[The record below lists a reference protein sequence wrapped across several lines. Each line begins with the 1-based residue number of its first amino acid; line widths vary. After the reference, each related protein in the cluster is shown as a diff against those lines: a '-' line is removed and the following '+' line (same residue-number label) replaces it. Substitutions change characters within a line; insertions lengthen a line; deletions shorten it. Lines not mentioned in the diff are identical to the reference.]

1 MPKGFGERSYQQ
13 WIQTDDLCAFRV
25 TVQETDLL
33 ILALED
39 LSEFATQSV
48 MNYRTQIEG
57 YLTEHP
63 AFRTSFQPLDV
74 ATHAPP
80 IIQDMA
86 SAAKRAGVGPFAA
99 VAGAIAE
106 YVGNDLLQWSPE
118 VIVENGGDI
127 FVASRRS
134 RVLGIYAGN
143 SPLTGKIALKIDA
156 SRMPC
161 GVCTSSG
168 SVGHSLSFGRADA
181 AIVMAKSTAFADACA
196 TALGNK
202 VFRASDISV
211 GLTFAENTKGIDGAV
226 IIIGEKIGAWG
237 NVEFVKTT
245 SCRF

>member
-13 WIQTDDLCAFRV
+13 WIQPEDLCAFHV
-25 TVQETDLL
+25 TVQETDLF

-39 LSEFATQSV
+39 LSEFATQSII
-48 MNYRTQIEG
+48 NYRTQIES

-63 AFRTSFQPLDV
+63 TFRTSFQPLDV
-74 ATHAPP
+74 ATYAPP
-80 IIQDMA
+80 IIQEMA
-86 SAAKRAGVGPFAA
+86 SAAKRAGVGPFAS

-106 YVGNDLLQWSPE
+106 YVGNDLLHWSSE

-134 RVLGIYAGN
+134 RVFGIYAGN

-156 SRMPC
+156 SQMPC

-181 AIVMAKSTAFADACA
+181 ATVIAKSTAFADACA

-211 GLTFAENTKGIDGAV
+211 GLTFAENTEGIDGAV
-226 IIIGEKIGAWG
+226 IIIEEKIGAWG
-237 NVEFVKTT
+237 NVEFVKTR
-245 SCRF
+245 SC